1 MQATKT
7 NLYLVFILVFIN
19 VAFGALNSVLSSAYL
34 PDIIKDINNA
44 GVENIAGWIN
54 AAFLA
59 GGTLGGIAF
68 GFAGDSVGRKK
79 TLLAAILFYS
89 IGSALG
95 AITDNWLMLV
105 ITRFIVGIG
114 VGTSLVLSAVII
126 SEIWPPRRKAIA
138 LGILSV
144 AYPVGII
151 LSGIITSNISNWR
164 TAFYIGAASILL
176 VAPTWYFVQE
186 TFKRSASSLSQTAPS
201 FNGQRSRLALGI
213 IVYGTMLIGL
223 WSAFSWLPTW
233 VESLLADNTV
243 SGQSE
248 RGMAVTFLG
257 VGGLAGGIASGW
269 IGNRLG
275 QKTTQAVCF
284 IVCFLLSFWMF
295 RLMDSL
301 STKVLIGS
309 ALLGLSFGI
318 SQGVLNVFIPELFP
332 VQIRSSATGLCF
344 HVGRAF
350 TAVAVFFVGA
360 WAIWLHSY
368 GNAIFTFSWLYIIG
382 LIALLLIKKE
392 PNFK

>member
-1 MQATKT
+1 MQQAKP

-34 PDIIKDINNA
+34 PDIIKDINSTN
-44 GVENIAGWIN
+44 VENVAGWIN

-59 GGTLGGIAF
+59 GGTIGGIAF
-68 GFAGDSVGRKK
+68 GFAGDKIGRKK
-79 TLLAAILFYS
+79 TLLTAILFYS

-105 ITRFIVGIG
+105 ASRFVVGMG

-126 SEIWPPRRKAIA
+126 SEIWPPRTKAIA
-138 LGILSV
+138 LGLLSV

-151 LSGIITSNISNWR
+151 LSGLITSNVSNWR
-164 TAFYIGAASILL
+164 TAFFIGASSILVL
-176 VAPTWYFVQE
+176 APTWYFVQE
-186 TFKRSASSLSQTAPS
+186 TFKRPASLSLQATTS

-233 VESLLADNTV
+233 VESLLAGNTE

-257 VGGLAGGIASGW
+257 VGGLVGGIASGW
-269 IGNRLG
+269 IGNKFG
-275 QKTTQAVCF
+275 QKATQAACF

-295 RLMDSL
+295 RLTDIF

-309 ALLGLSFGI
+309 ALLGLAFGI
-318 SQGVLNVFIPELFP
+318 SQGVLNTFIPELFP
-332 VQIRSSATGLCF
+332 AHLRSSATGLCF
-344 HVGRAF
+344 HTGRAF

-392 PNFK
+392 P